1 LKILLNYC
9 YYINNENH
17 YHLPGGFLNMKLL
30 KISGTL
36 LLSSSLLFGCS
47 NTEKTTTTEK
57 VKETKNQQSVALE
70 GVSKEYREYAIGEI
84 EEFVKATEAFTTAVK
99 NGEVEKA
106 KQLYAPARMHY
117 ERAEPIAEVF
127 GDLDPKIDAREGDVP
142 EAEWGGYHKLEKGLW
157 IDNTTKGYEQFA
169 EQLMKDVNLLRAK
182 VDTVEVTPDLLI
194 TGAVDLLNEVSTS
207 KVTGEEDRYSHTD
220 LYDFA
225 ANVEGAEKIY
235 KLLQPALKEKN
246 EEVSNEIQTRFDDV
260 YALLNQHKNGEGYKL
275 YTELTEAQVKELSQA
290 IDALAEPLSQIGMVT
305 EAS

>member
-1 LKILLNYC
+1 
-9 YYINNENH
+9 
-17 YHLPGGFLNMKLL
+17 MKLL
-30 KISGTL
+30 KVSGIL

-47 NTEKTTTTEK
+47 NTDKTESTEK
-57 VKETKNQQSVALE
+57 VNETKTAASKALDE
-70 GVSKEYREYAIGEI
+70 VTKAYREYAIGEI
-84 EEFVKATEAFTTAVK
+84 EEFVKATEAFTNAVK
-99 NGEVEKA
+99 NGDIEQA
-106 KQLYAPARMHY
+106 KSLYGPARMHY

-142 EAEWGGYHKLEKGLW
+142 EAEWGGYHRIEKGLW
-157 IDNTTKGYEQFA
+157 IENTTKGYEQYA
-169 EQLMKDVNLLRAK
+169 DQLMKDVNLLRAK

-235 KLLQPALKEKN
+235 QLLNPELKKKDKELSK
-246 EEVSNEIQTRFDDV
+246 EIQTRFDEI
-260 YALLNQHKNGEGYKL
+260 YSLLNQHKNGDGYKL